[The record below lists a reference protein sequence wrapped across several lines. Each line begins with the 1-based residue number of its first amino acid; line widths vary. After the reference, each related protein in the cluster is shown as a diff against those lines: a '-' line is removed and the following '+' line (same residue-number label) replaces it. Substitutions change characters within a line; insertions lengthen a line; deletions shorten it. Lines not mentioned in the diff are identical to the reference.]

1 MTDDISTILVDSA
14 MLLLVGMSVVFVF
27 LTLLIG
33 AIHLIEWLC
42 KKFPAAEE
50 PYLSQPS
57 GTAAT
62 VKKDEINPQVVAA
75 ISSAVHQYR
84 NKK

>member
-33 AIHLIEWLC
+33 AIHLIQWLC
-42 KKFPAAEE
+42 NKFPAAEE
-50 PYLSQPS
+50 PYVPQPS
-57 GTAAT
+57 GAVATA
-62 VKKDEINPQVVAA
+62 KKDDINPQLVAA